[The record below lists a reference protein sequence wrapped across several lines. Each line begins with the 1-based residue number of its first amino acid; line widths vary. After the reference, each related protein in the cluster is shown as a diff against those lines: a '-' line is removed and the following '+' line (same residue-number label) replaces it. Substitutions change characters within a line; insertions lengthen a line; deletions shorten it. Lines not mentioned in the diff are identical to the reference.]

1 MCVPLTLAL
10 SLVLFVTSKLQP
22 WRNTNL
28 SLSVSWKRSIHLHWT
43 HDLDIQ
49 KSTRWCAPCCLK
61 VCPALPLL
69 FCLTQSGSF
78 LFTFGKIL
86 YSTFLAQFKIS
97 EALGSVTSS
106 VLGPI
111 VFKLQNAA
119 PRRPRAGGHAGHR
132 AAAERA
138 PVPRGQAR
146 RRVGISRPKP

>member
-28 SLSVSWKRSIHLHWT
+28 SLSVSWKRSIHLLWT
-43 HDLDIQ
+43 HNLDIQ

-78 LFTFGKIL
+78 LFTFCKIFHFPCTIRNL
-86 YSTFLAQFKIS
+86 WSSWICDFLCSGTHCVQATKRR
-97 EALGSVTSS
+97 
-106 VLGPI
+106 P
-111 VFKLQNAA
+111 AA
-119 PRRPRAGGHAGHR
+119 PRAGGHAGHR

-146 RRVGISRPKP
+146 RRVGISRPKS